1 MSVRTR
7 RPKPKKTALLSPE
20 QQYRRMVPALL
31 KGERDAA
38 PLAASYVE
46 KVANLARALA
56 DSVTGLTA
64 AREQVQALADALTD
78 ASPDRPY
85 ELPPSA
91 FQIADVDPDGLLWS
105 AAMSGDASAVA
116 EALGKLAAAT
126 LAREGTRGGR

>member
-1 MSVRTR
+1 MSTRTR
-7 RPKPKKTALLSPE
+7 RPKPKKNAPLSPE

-56 DSVTGLTA
+56 DAVTGLTA
-64 AREQVQALADALTD
+64 AREQVQTLADALTD
-78 ASPDRPY
+78 ASPDHPY

-91 FQIADVDPDGLLWS
+91 LQIAHVDPDGLLW
-105 AAMSGDASAVA
+105 AAATSGDASAVA
-116 EALGKLAAAT
+116 ETLGKLAAAT
-126 LAREGTRGGR
+126 LAREGAPRGR